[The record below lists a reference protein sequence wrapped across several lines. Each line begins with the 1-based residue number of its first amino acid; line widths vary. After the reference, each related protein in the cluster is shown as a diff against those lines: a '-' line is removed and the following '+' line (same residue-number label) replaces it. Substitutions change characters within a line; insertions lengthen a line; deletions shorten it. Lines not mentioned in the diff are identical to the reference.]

1 MSEKKSDISFTPLTG
16 NTFKF
21 RCYKGIQCFTHCCA
35 DLNLVLTPYDIVR
48 IKNRL
53 GVPSDVFLNE
63 YTDTTMDSHPKFP
76 MVKLKMSQDNKRRC
90 PFVTADGCTIYED
103 RPGACRLYPLGRAAT
118 KQDAQRDSREKFF
131 IVNEEH
137 CLGFKEDREWTLR
150 EWLTNEGVDEYNRMN
165 DQWLEII
172 TSQKTLGP
180 KKDAQQKTQMFFMA
194 SYNLDK
200 FREFIFK
207 SRFFERFEVESG
219 LKSRLASDDVELM
232 KFSFDWLKFSLF
244 GEKTIQ
250 IRNEP
255 SPGDATNP

>member
-1 MSEKKSDISFTPLTG
+1 MNEKKNDISFTPLTG

-21 RCYKGIQCFTHCCA
+21 RCFKGIQCFTDCCA
-35 DLNLVLTPYDIVR
+35 DLNLVLTPYDIIR

-53 GVPSDVFLNE
+53 GMSSDVFLNKH
-63 YTDTTMDSHPKFP
+63 TDTTMDNHPQFP
-76 MVKLKMSQDNKRRC
+76 MVKLKMLSDKKRRC
-90 PFVTADGCTIYED
+90 PFVSPDGCTIYED
-103 RPGACRLYPLGRAAT
+103 RPGACRIYPLGRAAT
-118 KQDAQRDSREKFF
+118 KPDAQKGIREKFF

-137 CLGFKEDREWTLR
+137 CLGFKEDRDWTIR
-150 EWLTNEGVDEYNRMN
+150 EWLTNEGVDEYTTMN
-165 DQWLEII
+165 DQWLEIV

-180 KKDAQQKTQMFFMA
+180 GKDLHQKIQMFFMA

-219 LKSRLASDDVELM
+219 LKNKLASDDVELM
-232 KFSFDWLKFSLF
+232 KFAFNWLRFSLF

-250 IRNEP
+250 IKNEP
-255 SPGDATNP
+255 SPGDVTNP